1 MGCLLFPH
9 VGLGRESLAVLGHH
23 AEEVT
28 TGILHDPPGLDRRFP
43 TCPQV
48 LQALH
53 LGLDIVGLNV
63 QVDAARIV
71 YFLEREL

>member
-1 MGCLLFPH
+1 MRCLLFPH
-9 VGLGRESLAVLGHH
+9 VGLDRESLAVLGHH

-28 TGILHDPPGLDRRFP
+28 TGILHDPPGLDKRFP
-43 TCPQV
+43 MRSQL

-71 YFLEREL
+71 DFLEREL

>member
-1 MGCLLFPH
+1 MCCLLFPH
-9 VGLGRESLAVLGHH
+9 VGLYRKSLAVLGHH

-28 TGILHDPPGLDRRFP
+28 AGILHDPPGLDGGFP
-43 TCPQV
+43 TRPNF

-71 YFLEREL
+71 

>member
-1 MGCLLFPH
+1 
-9 VGLGRESLAVLGHH
+9 
-23 AEEVT
+23 
-28 TGILHDPPGLDRRFP
+28 
-43 TCPQV
+43 V